1 MALIGNTV
9 ILRAEFRDYDGRAM
23 ITPSDIKLTIYD
35 SNKRIIDGPFDVTI
49 ANRVEEGIYEY
60 PYVVPKGNGPIV
72 FAFEGIG
79 PDGKPVVSRAMISRE
94 WTR

>member
-9 ILRAEFRDYDGRAM
+9 ILRAEFRDYDGQTM
-23 ITPSDIKLTIYD
+23 ITPTNIKLTIYD
-35 SNKRIIDGPFDVTI
+35 SNKKKIDGPFDITAAHRI
-49 ANRVEEGIYEY
+49 AEGIYEY
-60 PYVVPKGNGPIV
+60 PYVIPEGNSPIV